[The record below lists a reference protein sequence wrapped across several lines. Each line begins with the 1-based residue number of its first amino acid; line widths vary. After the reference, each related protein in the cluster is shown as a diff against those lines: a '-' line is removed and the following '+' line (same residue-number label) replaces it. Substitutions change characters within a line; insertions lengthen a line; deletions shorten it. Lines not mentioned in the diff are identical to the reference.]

1 MVNGQDVSMM
11 TFSLLYTI
19 ILGLPFS
26 NLHIV
31 WLSRNLL
38 LGLIN
43 FYCYYYYQGYFM
55 LSVISNE
62 PAIPWT
68 WCQQPIKHLVG
79 RVVMARTYLECN
91 VFSTFLLML
100 FLHVILSYSSKMMLP
115 AEKVELMKLFQM
127 MTGVPFAVM
136 GVNFSVVTLVL
147 VFTT

>member
-1 MVNGQDVSMM
+1 
-11 TFSLLYTI
+11 
-19 ILGLPFS
+19 
-26 NLHIV
+26 
-31 WLSRNLL
+31 
-38 LGLIN
+38 
-43 FYCYYYYQGYFM
+43 
-55 LSVISNE
+55 
-62 PAIPWT
+62 
-68 WCQQPIKHLVG
+68 
-79 RVVMARTYLECN
+79 MARTYLECN